1 MFLIAFL
8 TIALLILMIILLS
21 RVNGLTLRVR
31 TLQQRLD
38 ALEGVSAAPPPL
50 PQGDRGIVA
59 PAAAASGPVQAMPT
73 VRRAQKP
80 SRSREEWEALIGGKV
95 LNRIGAVALIVAV
108 GLFLKY
114 AFDQR
119 LISETLRVL
128 IGGLAGLLA
137 LAGAYRTR
145 AKGFEIFAQG
155 LVGAGISILYLSVY
169 SSFNFYHLVPQW
181 VAFVL
186 MAVVTGVTLVHGV
199 HYNSLAVAL
208 LGWAGGFLTPI
219 MLSTGQSNE
228 VGLFTYVA
236 LLDVGLIGILLIR
249 TRWWVLEPLTFAGTW
264 ILYAAWYA
272 EYYVPDDLLVTLFFV
287 MLFWAL
293 FYGIDV
299 LRLSRE
305 FHPSL
310 AGTILGGA
318 NALVV
323 FVALYSLID
332 PDYHAWM
339 GLVTL
344 LFGAV
349 YLMTLLGGARRR
361 EIGRGIE
368 MQYMLT
374 AIALGAVAFGIQFSG
389 FETVT
394 AWSILSAGIVWGS
407 RRWSRPYAFYAGAA
421 IVAAAF
427 VKFLAEQNI
436 ASTGGIEDIQILFNI
451 RSLALVALFSAS
463 LLSALVLAAG
473 ESTAAKLVRSALY
486 YGAALSVL
494 MLLSLELNDVF
505 RQRIQG
511 LGGDDLRRAGYAHV
525 QTMAVVM
532 GLYTVPVVWAGMK
545 RSIHPFIVSGAAVL
559 MLATLLGVAR
569 GFAYDPLSAFEPL
582 VNVRLLA
589 LLMLATLGAWQAH
602 MFGLRKADLRWAS
615 AWQLTARMMVV
626 VVFFTLITGEV
637 LDYFGLQIRLHPDDQ
652 DARARLGNLRQLSI
666 SGGWVLYSAAM
677 MGFGLW
683 KKVRAIRIA
692 AFVLFGISIL
702 KIFIYDLSFLEM
714 LYRIFS
720 FVALGIVLLA
730 VSYAYQRYR
739 HVIFGTE
746 APIGSGQDR

>member
-8 TIALLILMIILLS
+8 TIALIIMVIILLS
-21 RVNGLTLRVR
+21 RVNVLTLRVR
-31 TLQQRLD
+31 TLQERLE
-38 ALEGVSAAPPPL
+38 AMEGGKAAPPISP
-50 PQGDRGIVA
+50 GGREMVA
-59 PAAAASGPVQAMPT
+59 PAMPVAGDDHGVPPAGR
-73 VRRAQKP
+73 VRKP
-80 SRSREEWEALIGGKV
+80 SRTREEWEALIGGRV
-95 LNRIGAVALIVAV
+95 LNRIGAVALIIAV

-128 IGGLAGLLA
+128 IGGLAGILA
-137 LAGAYRTR
+137 LAGAYRAR

-155 LVGAGISILYLSVY
+155 LVGAGIAILYLSVY

-186 MAVVTGVTLVHGV
+186 MAIVTGVTLVHGV
-199 HYNSLAVAL
+199 RYDSLAVAL

-219 MLSTGQSNE
+219 MLSTGQANE
-228 VGLFTYVA
+228 VGLFSYIA
-236 LLDVGLIGILLIR
+236 LLDVGLLGILLMR

-264 ILYAAWYA
+264 ILYALWY
-272 EYYVPDDLLVTLFFV
+272 EQFYMPEDLLVTLFFV

-293 FYGIDV
+293 FYGMDV

-318 NALVV
+318 NALVT
-323 FVALYSLID
+323 FAALYILID
-332 PDYHAWM
+332 TDYHAWM

-349 YLMTLLGGARRR
+349 YMLTLLGGARRR
-361 EIGRGIE
+361 EIGRSTE
-368 MQYMLT
+368 MQYVLT
-374 AIALGAVAFGIQFSG
+374 TITLGAIAFAIQFSG

-394 AWSILSAGIVWGS
+394 AWSIISVGIVWGS
-407 RRWSRPYAFYAGAA
+407 RRWNRPYAFYAGAA
-421 IVAAAF
+421 VVAGAF
-427 VKFLAEQNI
+427 LKFLAEQNA
-436 ASTGGIEDIQILFNI
+436 ASWGGIEDIQILFNI

-463 LLSALVLAAG
+463 LVSALALAAG
-473 ESTAAKLVRSALY
+473 EGTLARVVRGALY

-511 LGGDDLRRAGYAHV
+511 LGGEELRHAVYAHV

-532 GLYTVPVVWAGMK
+532 GLYTVPVVWVGM
-545 RSIHPFIVSGAAVL
+545 RRFIHPFIVSGAVVL
-559 MLATLLGVAR
+559 LFATLLSVAR
-569 GFAYDPLSAFEPL
+569 GFLYDPSAYYTPVL
-582 VNVRLLA
+582 NVRALA
-589 LLMLATLGAWQAH
+589 LVMLATLGAWQAH
-602 MFGLRKADLRWAS
+602 MFGLKKTDIRWA
-615 AWQLTARMMVV
+615 AGWQHTARMMVV
-626 VVFFTLITGEV
+626 VILFTLVTGEV
-637 LDYFGLQIRLHPDDQ
+637 LDYFGLQIRTSPDDEQ
-652 DARARLGNLRQLSI
+652 ARARLGNLRQLSI
-666 SGGWVLYSAAM
+666 SGAWVLYSAAM

-683 KKVRAIRIA
+683 KKVRGIRIA
-692 AFVLFGISIL
+692 AFVLFGMSIL

-720 FVALGIVLLA
+720 FAALGVVLLA

-739 HVIFGTE
+739 HIIFGTE
-746 APIGSGQDR
+746 APHGSGQS